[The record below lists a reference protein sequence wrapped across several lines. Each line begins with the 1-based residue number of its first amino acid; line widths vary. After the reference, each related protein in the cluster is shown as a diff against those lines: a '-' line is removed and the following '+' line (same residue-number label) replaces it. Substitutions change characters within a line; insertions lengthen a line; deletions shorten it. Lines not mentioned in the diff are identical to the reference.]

1 MNKQKLF
8 LLVSFVVLVVILLLS
23 YVEMNNCKDHALLA
37 IDTKQLNDDPCL
49 TITPAVIPMKHN
61 VFIYNAVDESKHK
74 TPPGYIKE
82 DNYEHVASSIITP
95 VHDIF
100 HKIKQAKHSYSP
112 INNMY
117 GAITKATDV
126 MSVVSLASSPN
137 TKYFM
142 EHHPDDD
149 ITAFLAN
156 DIIYVI

>member
-8 LLVSFVVLVVILLLS
+8 LLVSFVVLLVILVLS
-23 YVEMNNCKDHALLA
+23 YVEMNTCKDHALIA
-37 IDTKQLNDDPCL
+37 IDIKQLADEPCL
-49 TITPAVIPMKHN
+49 TITPAAIPLKHN
-61 VFIYNAVDESKHK
+61 VYIYKNADSKHQ
-74 TPPGYIKE
+74 TPSGYVKE
-82 DNYEHVASSIITP
+82 DIYEHVASSIITP

-112 INNMY
+112 INNVY

-126 MSVVSLASSPN
+126 MSVVSLATSPDA
-137 TKYFM
+137 KYIL

-149 ITAFLAN
+149 INAFIAN